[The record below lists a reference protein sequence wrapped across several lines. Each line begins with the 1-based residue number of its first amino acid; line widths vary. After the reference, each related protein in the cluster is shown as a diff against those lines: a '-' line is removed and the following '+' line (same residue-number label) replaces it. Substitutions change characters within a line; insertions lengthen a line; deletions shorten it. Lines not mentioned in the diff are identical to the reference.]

1 MQDLISRQAAIDA
14 FLTELTKRER
24 TSLLHTWSTV
34 EVKYFIAKIL
44 EQLPPA
50 QPGWIPCSER
60 PPEKSEW
67 YLLTAEWDDGLT
79 TVMKDRYVVGEGWTC
94 AVFGAKC
101 LAWQSLP
108 TPYREGRQ
116 DDH

>member
-1 MQDLISRQAAIDA
+1 MDDLISRQAAITLFEKYGAKEDA
-14 FLTELTKRER
+14 IA
-24 TSLLHTWSTV
+24 LLNS
-34 EVKYFIAKIL
+34 
-44 EQLPPA
+44 LPPA
-50 QPGWIPCSER
+50 QQGWIPCSER